1 MNKAGLFGIKN
12 SNRDFTKEDSWGK
25 NQFNNAFPVALAC
38 YMNSKRIKPVYFKID
53 ENLNIKK
60 DYIDVKEL
68 FGVDPLK
75 ESVFYSFEDKFKAF
89 DEFNEGSLPGIDLV
103 IKNNNI
109 DVKAIEIKLTT
120 LPDNST
126 YKFDDSKYGSE
137 IVVRPDTIV
146 YQAFSIAKSLKNNRK
161 DVLDILSEP
170 CKYINDWDKEE
181 NIIPYLG
188 KIKVCLEKILS
199 KYNNLQKPLLMQP
212 IWKTQGKS
220 AILDEHCLDIF
231 IWSDFS
237 FTKLFFKERD
247 EYTNIDRPTRSMIWL
262 YLMLYSFAKYG
273 KINHKRIIDTYTYNT
288 KNDKAFSVN
297 GNNTN
302 KIMKCDE
309 LTKPRIKKQEI
320 KNIILGNG
328 QLFLSPERRF
338 DGVIQSD
345 TSLFD

>member
-1 MNKAGLFGIKN
+1 MKKAGLYGIKN

-38 YMNSKRIKPVYFKID
+38 YMHSKNIKPVYLKINQ
-53 ENLNIKK
+53 ELNINK
-60 DYIDVKEL
+60 DYIEVLNL

-75 ESVFYSFEDKFKAF
+75 KDVYYSFEDKFQLF
-89 DEFNEGSLPGIDLV
+89 DKFNKGSLPGIDLV
-103 IKNNNI
+103 IKEKNI
-109 DVKAIEIKLTT
+109 DIKAIEIKLTT

-126 YKFDDSKYGSE
+126 YKLEESKYGSE

-146 YQAFSIAKSLKNNRK
+146 YQAFSIAQSLHKN
-161 DVLDILSEP
+161 
-170 CKYINDWDKEE
+170 KEE
-181 NIIPYLG
+181 VLAILDDSYKCVENWNEKDKVIPHLSNIRDS
-188 KIKVCLEKILS
+188 LEKLLK
-199 KYNNLQKPLLMQP
+199 KYNKLQKPLLMQP

-220 AILDEHCLDIF
+220 AILAENCLDVF

-237 FTKLFFKERD
+237 FTRLFFKEKG

-262 YLMLYSFAKYG
+262 FLMLYDFAKEG
-273 KINHKRIIDTYTYNT
+273 KIDHKRIIDTYTYDT
-288 KNDKAFSVN
+288 KNDKAFSAN

-302 KIMKCDE
+302 KLMQCDE

-320 KNIILGNG
+320 KNIILGDG

-338 DGVIQSD
+338 DGVIQSN